1 MALNTSGPISLGG
14 STAGQSVNLV
24 LGQSATAQISFNDAN
39 VRTLTG
45 TSSGTALIMPTDFY
59 GKGGFTPVTNT
70 YTSGTGATETVP
82 SGATS
87 VTITVDGG
95 GGAGGYNS
103 STLGGGGGGG
113 SRSVRTIAVVGGNTF
128 TYTVAAAVTGRG
140 TAGTG
145 TSGNASS
152 VSGTVSGG
160 SVSMTANGGGG
171 GTTTTGGSGGT
182 ATGGTTNTSGSAGT
196 SGGTGGVG
204 GNGAG
209 GGTGGDW
216 TISIN
221 GSPPGGGGGGSGVD
235 AGSVTSGSGARGQ
248 ISFAYT

>member
-1 MALNTSGPISLGG
+1 MPLNNTGPISLGG
-14 STAGQSVNLV
+14 STTGQSVNLE

-45 TSSGTALIMPTDFY
+45 TTAGTALIMPTNFY

-82 SGATS
+82 TGATS

-113 SRSVRTIAVVGGNTF
+113 ARSVRTIAVTGGNTF
-128 TYTVAAAVTGRG
+128 TYTVGSSVAGRS

-145 TSGNASS
+145 STGNASS

-160 SVSMTANGGGG
+160 SVSMTANGGAG
-171 GTTTTGGSGGT
+171 GTTSAGGAGGT

-196 SGGTGGVG
+196 SGGTTGAG

-216 TISIN
+216 TIDIN
-221 GSPPGGGGGGSGVD
+221 GSPPGGGGGGSGLD
-235 AGSVTSGSGARGQ
+235 AGSVTSGTGARGQ